1 MAKTLSKA
9 VGQPHISSKLH
20 RHLKK
25 LGHSE
30 ITLKDMQ
37 RSLSGIGI
45 SLSKRV
51 IEERAKR

>member
-1 MAKTLSKA
+1 MAKTLSRA

-20 RHLKK
+20 RHVKK

-51 IEERAKR
+51 IEERENR